1 MSEVR
6 SINPIKNGLGLRE
19 LRAVVAVAEFG
30 SFRRAAAELGYT
42 QSALSHQVS
51 ALEAALGWPL
61 FHRPGG
67 RGQVRLTPAGE
78 AVRRRARRVLSDVEG
93 IAADAEEAERGAGM
107 SVRVGVSQTTAA
119 EIMPSALQAFRVE
132 HPGVEVVL
140 SEIDDDAAVGDALGR
155 GRLDLAFAINPE
167 PDDRVEAVPVLD
179 DPWVLL
185 TRRDSAIAEL
195 ERPGLDVLNGL
206 DIVAWTRRWKG
217 QRELE
222 ELWALVGLA
231 PRVVY
236 RTDDNLALQR
246 LVAAGLGHACIGRLA
261 ARRAVDPSLTWLS
274 PRELLSPRRI
284 ALCYPRYRQLTATTR
299 ALIAAIRGQV
309 TV

>member
-1 MSEVR
+1 MSELR

-19 LRAVVAVAEFG
+19 LRAVVAVAELG

-67 RGQVRLTPAGE
+67 RGQVRLTAAGE

-119 EIMPSALQAFRVE
+119 EIMPSALQAFRIE

-140 SEIDDDAAVGDALGR
+140 SEIDDDAAVEDALGR

-195 ERPGLDVLNGL
+195 ERPGLEVLNGL

-222 ELWALVGLA
+222 ELWSLVGLA

-261 ARRAVDPSLTWLS
+261 ARRAVDPSLTWLL

-309 TV
+309 AA